1 MARGASP
8 VGDNCDEHRKRP
20 SSFLNRPDIFEKR
33 RKITRKPFSDTPSCD
48 STHSST
54 PQSSVPLRDPAE
66 RIAPE
71 AAIFL
76 QLVFSVGD
84 SAERSMLRRPPP
96 SGSHPVSPLKFRIR
110 ATSGAPSTSTL
121 LYSNIVSAP
130 RWPGRPNPTVC
141 LVQRRTAHARIK
153 LSILHPPPPP
163 STATLH
169 PPFAKL
175 KLFDADDD
183 WKLLS
188 QYLPA
193 SSSGVVW
200 L

>member
-1 MARGASP
+1 LSGTAPHS
-8 VGDNCDEHRKRP
+8 
-20 SSFLNRPDIFEKR
+20 
-33 RKITRKPFSDTPSCD
+33 TRSDQT
-48 STHSST
+48 
-54 PQSSVPLRDPAE
+54 
-66 RIAPE
+66 I
-71 AAIFL
+71 
-76 QLVFSVGD
+76 
-84 SAERSMLRRPPP
+84 
-96 SGSHPVSPLKFRIR
+96 
-110 ATSGAPSTSTL
+110 
-121 LYSNIVSAP
+121 YS
-130 RWPGRPNPTVC
+130 
-141 LVQRRTAHARIK
+141 
-153 LSILHPPPPP
+153 PP